1 MKEIQ
6 KKRDNVVNS
15 NNDDGNDDD
24 NDNFPRSPPA
34 SPGVPRP
41 PLMQDLFPDDYNN
54 PFNVNLNNLE
64 QEYQNRS
71 LDIETVEPP
80 AQLDT
85 NLKAIFPDADE
96 ILEVGGNH
104 YSGIESYNKQH
115 LFPYTGKLKPAE
127 QAEIETEIQFLN
139 GGREGAVFYWKGYI
153 LMTESEA
160 MKNLFLF
167 LLLMPVVTLYK
178 EIT

>member
-1 MKEIQ
+1 M
-6 KKRDNVVNS
+6 VNS
-15 NNDDGNDDD
+15 NNDDDNDDD

-34 SPGVPRP
+34 SPGIPRP

-54 PFNVNLNNLE
+54 PFNLE
-64 QEYQNRS
+64 QEYKNRS
-71 LDIETVEPP
+71 LNIETVEPP
-80 AQLDT
+80 VQLDT

-115 LFPYTGKLKPAE
+115 FFPYTGKLKPAE
-127 QAEIETEIQFLN
+127 QAEIETEIQFLM
-139 GGREGAVFYWKGYI
+139 EDVKMQIFYWKGYI

-167 LLLMPVVTLYK
+167 LLLMPIVMLYK